1 MLVLYFVT
9 AGIFFRDDRSKHA
22 MGQQV
27 LEIFGWARRRKLLAS
42 AFLVLTLVI
51 GILIGSI
58 VSGRT
63 SAMRAMSA
71 FAGTN
76 ATPLKVPD
84 PVPAS
89 ASFSGIVTR
98 VEPAVVNIATT
109 QVLEK
114 KPTVHKRRTPQ
125 GGGNGQGYGNDQD
138 DPMQDFFDRFFDG
151 RQDAPP
157 QAERSLGSGV
167 IVDKRGYVLTN
178 NHVVEQATKIQV
190 SLDGDPNKYTA
201 KVIGVDE
208 DTDLAVI
215 KIEAG
220 KELPTAKLGNSDGVN
235 VGDWVLAIGSPFGLN
250 ATVTAGIISAKD
262 RGGIG
267 GSNHQF
273 QRFLQTD
280 AAINPGNSGGPL
292 VDLAGEVIGI
302 NTAIITGSRGYEGV
316 GFALPSTAAI
326 NVYNQ
331 IIAQG
336 RVTRGSIGVSF
347 QEELGTNAITLKE
360 LGAANGVVIMGVEAG
375 SPAEKAGLKGGDVIT
390 AVNGKPVKTGNDLV
404 NPIAQAPIGS
414 KVKIDYVRD
423 RTAKEATAVVEDR
436 TRVFPTQ
443 AGRVGDQQGDEAAPA
458 EFGLRVEALTPDRAS
473 RVGMDGQ
480 RGVLVVDVDPASF
493 ADDLGFGRGDVIV
506 EINRVPV
513 ASMEDYKSAVGKL
526 KPGENVVFKVLRRAD
541 NDHTLTVF
549 LPGVVPADSK

>member
-1 MLVLYFVT
+1 MGLQVKEML
-9 AGIFFRDDRSKHA
+9 D
-22 MGQQV
+22 
-27 LEIFGWARRRKLLAS
+27 WARRRKVLAS
-42 AFLVLTLVI
+42 AFLVLTLGV
-51 GILIGSI
+51 GIVIGSI
-58 VSGRT
+58 VSGRV
-63 SAMRAMSA
+63 SAMKNLS

-76 ATPLKVPD
+76 ATPLALPN
-84 PVPAS
+84 PIPS
-89 ASFSGIVTR
+89 SNSFSAIVTR

-109 QVLEK
+109 QVLER
-114 KPTVHKRRTPQ
+114 KPSTRKRRVQP
-125 GGGNGQGYGNDQD
+125 GQGQGDQD

-190 SLDGDPNKYTA
+190 QLDGDPSKYTA

-215 KIEAG
+215 KIEAN
-220 KELPTAKLGNSDGVN
+220 KELPTAKLGNSDGVQ

-267 GSNHQF
+267 GSSHQF
-273 QRFLQTD
+273 QRFIQTD

-331 IIAQG
+331 IISQG

-360 LGAANGVVIMGVEAG
+360 LGAPNGIVIMGVEAG

-414 KVKIDYVRD
+414 KVKLNYVRD
-423 RTAKEATAVVEDR
+423 RTAKETSAVVEDR

-443 AGRVGDQQGDEAAPA
+443 AGRMGDQPGETAPA
-458 EFGLRVEALTPDRAS
+458 EFGLRVESLTPDRAS
-473 RVGMDGQ
+473 RVGMEGQ
-480 RGVLVVDVDPASF
+480 RGVLVTDVDPASF
-493 ADDLGFGRGDVIV
+493 ADDLGFGRGDVIS
-506 EINRVPV
+506 EINREPIT
-513 ASMEDYKSAVGKL
+513 SLDDYKKAVAKL
-526 KPGENVVFKVLRRAD
+526 KPGENVVFKVLRRSD
-541 NDHTLTVF
+541 NEHTLTVF
-549 LPGVVPADSK
+549 LPGVVPANNGKQ

>member
-1 MLVLYFVT
+1 
-9 AGIFFRDDRSKHA
+9 
-22 MGQQV
+22 MGLQAKE
-27 LEIFGWARRRKLLAS
+27 LLDWARRRKVLAS
-42 AFLVLTLVI
+42 AFLVVTLAV
-51 GILIGSI
+51 GIVIGSI
-58 VSGRT
+58 VSGKV
-63 SAMRAMSA
+63 SAMKSMS
-71 FAGTN
+71 FAGSS
-76 ATPLKVPD
+76 ATPLALPD
-84 PVPAS
+84 PIPS
-89 ASFSGIVTR
+89 SNSFSSIVTR

-109 QVLEK
+109 QVLER
-114 KPTVHKRRTPQ
+114 KPSSRKRRPQ
-125 GGGNGQGYGNDQD
+125 QGQGNDQD

-190 SLDGDPNKYTA
+190 QLDGDPNKYTA

-215 KIEAG
+215 KIDAN
-220 KELPTAKLGNSDGVN
+220 KDLPTAKLGNSDGVQ

-267 GSNHQF
+267 GSSHQF
-273 QRFLQTD
+273 QRFIQTD

-331 IIAQG
+331 IISQG

-347 QEELGTNAITLKE
+347 QEELGTNSITLKE
-360 LGAANGVVIMGVEAG
+360 LGAPNGVVIMGVEPG

-390 AVNGKPVKTGNDLV
+390 SVNGKPVKTGNDLV

-414 KVKIDYVRD
+414 KVKLNYVRD
-423 RTAKEATAVVEDR
+423 RAAKETTAVVEDR

-443 AGRVGDQQGDEAAPA
+443 AGRVGDQPGESAPA
-458 EFGLRVEALTPDRAS
+458 EFGLRVDSLTPDRAS
-473 RVGMDGQ
+473 RVGMEGQ
-480 RGVLVVDVDPASF
+480 RGVLVTDVDPASF
-493 ADDLGFGRGDVIV
+493 ADDLGFSRGDVIT
-506 EINRVPV
+506 EINREPIT
-513 ASMEDYKSAVGKL
+513 SLDDYKKSVAKL
-526 KPGENVVFKVLRRAD
+526 KPGQNVVFKVLRRGD
-541 NDHTLTVF
+541 NERTLTVF
-549 LPGVVPADSK
+549 LPGVVPADNNKQ

>member
-1 MLVLYFVT
+1 
-9 AGIFFRDDRSKHA
+9 

-27 LEIFGWARRRKLLAS
+27 KELYEWARRRKILAS
-42 AFLVLTLVI
+42 VFVVLTLAV
-51 GILIGSI
+51 GIMIGSV
-58 VSGRT
+58 VSGRV
-63 SAMRAMSA
+63 SAMKTLS

-76 ATPLKVPD
+76 ATPLAMPD
-84 PVPAS
+84 PIPSA
-89 ASFSGIVTR
+89 ASFSSIVSR

-109 QVLEK
+109 QVLERK
-114 KPTVHKRRTPQ
+114 NTKKRRPQ
-125 GGGNGQGYGNDQD
+125 QQFDQD

-151 RQDAPP
+151 QQNGPP

-167 IVDKRGYVLTN
+167 IVDKRGYILTN

-190 SLDGDPNKYTA
+190 QLDGNQQTKYTA

-215 KIEAG
+215 KIEAN
-220 KELPTAKLGNSDGVN
+220 KDLPTAKLGNSDGVQ
-235 VGDWVLAIGSPFGLN
+235 VGDWVLAIGSPFGLQ

-267 GSNHQF
+267 GAGHQF

-292 VDLAGEVIGI
+292 VDLAGEVVGI

-316 GFALPSTAAI
+316 GFALPSSTAI

-347 QEELGTNAITLKE
+347 QPDLATNAITLKE
-360 LGAANGVVIMGVEAG
+360 LGAPYGVVIMNVEPG

-390 AVNGKPVKTGNDLV
+390 SVNGAPVKNGDDLV
-404 NPIAQAPIGS
+404 NPIAVAPVGS
-414 KVKIDYVRD
+414 KVKLTYVRD
-423 RTAKEATAVVEDR
+423 RAQKETTAVVEDR

-443 AGRVGDQQGDEAAPA
+443 AGRLNGDQPGDAAPA
-458 EFGLRVEALTPDRAS
+458 EFGLRVDSLTPERAA
-473 RVGMDGQ
+473 RVGMEGQ
-480 RGVLVVDVDPASF
+480 RGVLVIEVEPASF
-493 ADDLGFGRGDVIV
+493 ADDIQFTRGDVIAEV
-506 EINRVPV
+506 NREPINSVD
-513 ASMEDYKSAVGKL
+513 DYKRAVAKL
-526 KPGENVVFKVLRRAD
+526 KPGSSVVFKVLRHGDGDRTF
-541 NDHTLTVF
+541 TLF
-549 LPGVVPADSK
+549 LSGVVPAENQQ

>member
-1 MLVLYFVT
+1 
-9 AGIFFRDDRSKHA
+9 

-27 LEIFGWARRRKLLAS
+27 QELFGWARRRKLLAS
-42 AFLVLTLVI
+42 LFVGLTLVV
-51 GILIGSI
+51 GIMIGSV
-58 VSGRT
+58 VSGRV
-63 SAMRAMSA
+63 SAMKTS

-76 ATPLKVPD
+76 ATALALPD
-84 PVPAS
+84 PIPAS
-89 ASFSGIVTR
+89 SSFSGIVTR

-109 QVLEK
+109 QVLERK
-114 KPTVHKRRTPQ
+114 SASRAKPRHSSPQ
-125 GGGNGQGYGNDQD
+125 QGQGDGD
-138 DPMQDFFDRFFDG
+138 DPMQDFFDRYFDG

-190 SLDGDPNKYTA
+190 SLDGDSNKYTA

-220 KELPTAKLGNSDGVN
+220 KDLPVAKLGNSEGVN

-262 RGGIG
+262 RSGIG
-267 GSNHQF
+267 GAGHQF
-273 QRFLQTD
+273 QRFIQTD

-292 VDLAGEVIGI
+292 VDLSGQVIGI

-316 GFALPSTAAI
+316 GFALPSSTAI
-326 NVYNQ
+326 SVYNQ
-331 IIAQG
+331 IISQG

-360 LGAANGVVIMGVEAG
+360 LGAPHGVVIMGVEPG

-390 AVNGKPVKTGNDLV
+390 AVNSKPVKTGNDLV

-423 RTAKEATAVVEDR
+423 RSAKETSAVVEDR
-436 TRVFPTQ
+436 THVFPTQ
-443 AGRVGDQQGDEAAPA
+443 AGRVGDQQGEEGAPA
-458 EFGLRVEALTPDRAS
+458 EFGLRVESLTPDRAS
-473 RVGMDGQ
+473 RVGMEGQ
-480 RGVLVVDVDPASF
+480 RGVLVTEVDPASF
-493 ADDLGFGRGDVIV
+493 ADDLGFGRGDVIT
-506 EINRVPV
+506 EINHEGVTSV
-513 ASMEDYKSAVGKL
+513 EDYKKAVAKL
-526 KPGENVVFKVLRRAD
+526 KPGQNVVFKILRRGD
-541 NDHTLTVF
+541 NEHTLTVF
-549 LPGVVPADSK
+549 LPGVVPADGK